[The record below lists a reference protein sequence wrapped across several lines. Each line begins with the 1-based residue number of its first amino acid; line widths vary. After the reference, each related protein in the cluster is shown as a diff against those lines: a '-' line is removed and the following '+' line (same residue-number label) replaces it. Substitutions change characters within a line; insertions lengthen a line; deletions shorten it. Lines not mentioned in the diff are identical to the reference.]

1 MNKLLKLLLIIL
13 CFGCNTRHKNN
24 KEQTAVSQPVHFIGF
39 YEYKAESGKRNQY
52 VLIDTLQGKFYG
64 IYYRTEPKRG
74 KGVWYYAN
82 SLTNLKVIGDSIS
95 FAIGR
100 RKLFS
105 SRPIEPGQRV
115 LKLPDNPNQNGTND
129 PTFRGIFQKGN
140 LQLECRS
147 TAGNC
152 PSKSMSFQKIPLA
165 D

>member
-1 MNKLLKLLLIIL
+1 MDKLLKLLLIIL
-13 CFGCNTRHKNN
+13 CFGCNTKNN
-24 KEQTAVSQPVHFIGF
+24 KEQTTLSQTLHFIGF

-82 SLTNLKVIGDSIS
+82 SLTNLRVIGDSIS
-95 FAIGR
+95 FALGR

-115 LKLPDNPNQNGTND
+115 LKLPDNSYQNGNND
-129 PTFRGIFQKGN
+129 PTFRGIFQN
-140 LQLECRS
+140 SILQLKCRS
-147 TAGNC
+147 TDGNC
-152 PSKSMSFQKIPLA
+152 PSESMSFQKIPLA